1 MRKNVFSCIVIV
13 LVAILILTGCSGNSE
28 TKSDNAGDKNNT
40 KYKMKVANI
49 LAEDDPE
56 TLGLKKFKEL
66 VESKTEGNIIVE
78 LYPNAQL
85 GAAETYLDSLRQGV
99 IQMASPG
106 SVMAQL
112 QPLVAAPEMPFIFK
126 DWDHAKKILTDPELT
141 GILADGMIEKHGV
154 RCVGFAPRGFRVISS
169 NKKISSMED
178 IKGFR
183 IRTPNIPFYIKLFEA
198 LGASPV
204 ALPLTELFSALE
216 QNVVTGQENPYATIE
231 TSKFYEVQDYIFES
245 NHIFTTHGWFINE
258 EFFQSLPENYQQ
270 IVIESAQE
278 AIDYIFEILVEQ
290 DEKAKKTM
298 EEYGVEIIVPD
309 EALKKQMEEAAQP
322 ALEFFY
328 ETYPGSKEWAEKV
341 RAIK

>member
-1 MRKNVFSCIVIV
+1 MKKKIFSLIAIMM
-13 LVAILILTGCSGNSE
+13 VATLILTGCGGSSQSNSAN
-28 TKSDNAGDKNNT
+28 TDNNNT
-40 KYKMKVANI
+40 KFTMKVANI

-66 VESKTEGNIIVE
+66 VESKSEGNIIVE

-112 QPLVAAPEMPFIFK
+112 QPLVAAPEMPFIFN
-126 DWDHAKKILTDPELT
+126 DWDHAKKVLTDPELT
-141 GILADGMIEKHGV
+141 DILAEGMIEKHGV

-178 IKGFR
+178 FKGFR

-245 NHIFTTHGWFINE
+245 NHIFTTHGWYINE
-258 EFFQSLPENYQQ
+258 KFFQSLPENYQQ
-270 IVIESAQE
+270 IIVDSAQE
-278 AIDYIFEILVEQ
+278 AINYIFDILIEQ
-290 DEKAKKTM
+290 ETKAKATM
-298 EEYGVEIIVPD
+298 EEHGVEVTVPS
-309 EALKKQMEEAAQP
+309 EALKKQMVEAAQP

-328 ETYPGSKEWAEKV
+328 ETYPGSKDWAEKV